1 MKKAEV
7 GNVRVQ
13 AGMGGMYLMAA
24 MLNTGVE
31 HDPGLFTYQMVENMR
46 VNLRMENLM
55 EKANDYTQI
64 VEQLK
69 ESIKIIKHMDK
80 VPTPI

>member
-1 MKKAEV
+1 
-7 GNVRVQ
+7 
-13 AGMGGMYLMAA
+13 
-24 MLNTGVE
+24 
-31 HDPGLFTYQMVENMR
+31 MR

-55 EKANDYTQI
+55 EKANDYIQI